1 MLNRRNNLLTLVDPF
16 ETMANIGGNV
26 FDSPFFSEDT
36 FSTFGSFGT
45 DITDEGDSYLL
56 TADLPGFEKDDI
68 HIDVKH
74 GYLTVSAERHSEH
87 EDKDK
92 KGKFIRKERS
102 YGSYRRSFP
111 VDGIDEKKISAK
123 YDNGILSV
131 SLPKLE
137 KQTDEKG
144 IIVNID

>member
-36 FSTFGSFGT
+36 FGSFGT

-68 HIDVKH
+68 HIDVKN

-131 SLPKLE
+131 SLPKIEELPKE
-137 KQTDEKG
+137 SG
-144 IIVNID
+144 ITVHID